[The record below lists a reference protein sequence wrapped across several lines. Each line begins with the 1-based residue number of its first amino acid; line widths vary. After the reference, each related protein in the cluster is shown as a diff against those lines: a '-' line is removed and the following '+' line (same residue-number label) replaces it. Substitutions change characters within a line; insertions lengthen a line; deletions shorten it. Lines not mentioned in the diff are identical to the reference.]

1 MNSIITGVDPSTWNI
16 AAIPSSVVREF
27 DQNFHPSDW
36 GINVPRPTWA
46 LWVGDNWRATNQL
59 TLNYGVR
66 WDVDWGVASP
76 PDVVTNSIAINNNAG
91 SSGKDLPGMTGT
103 DFGFKDGIRDN
114 KNIAPR
120 AGFTYNVNG
129 KNDLVIRGG
138 TGLYFTTPVSNMTF
152 SPQIYSQMVTAA
164 FLPPASGRCPDGS
177 LWMTNPA
184 CGVTTFAQA
193 KAVAPAQSP
202 RIISPDY
209 KNPYTWQSSLGFQKQ
224 INQIT
229 GFELDLTHFNE
240 YRDTRTIDPN
250 LFYNPATGYNQ
261 NPAAVAG
268 VANRPNTAY
277 TQIAYFVA
285 TGRRDQTQVSM
296 ALNRRFKNNF
306 QGGVVYTHMVS
317 MHDDGNIGYGA
328 GPEQPVRLPRRRVRD
343 LNRLQR
349 TRCACSGSYRFPS
362 AISAMSFLRLGEQ
375 FAAMRPRVYGKPDQS
390 SEPDAAG
397 GATNPIVS
405 PATATLANGDV
416 IDIASRFHGPST
428 INSGDTI
435 PRDAL
440 QGLPL
445 HKVDLRLTKDFRL
458 HGSTKISLIGE
469 VYNLFNHHN
478 YGSYNVNLSATAPAT
493 TALFGQP
500 QQNTGNAY
508 VPRQAQFAFRLGF

>member
-1 MNSIITGVDPSTWNI
+1 
-16 AAIPSSVVREF
+16 
-27 DQNFHPSDW
+27 
-36 GINVPRPTWA
+36 
-46 LWVGDNWRATNQL
+46 LWVGDNWRATSQL

-91 SSGKDLPGMTGT
+91 ASGKDIPGMTGT

-209 KNPYTWQSSLGFQKQ
+209 KNPYTWQSSIGFQKQ
-224 INQIT
+224 INQVT
-229 GFELDLTHFNE
+229 GFELDVTHFNE

-261 NPAAVAG
+261 NPAAVNG

-296 ALNRRFKNNF
+296 ALNRRFKNSF
-306 QGGVVYTHMVS
+306 QGGVTYTYMVS
-317 MHDDGNIGYGA
+317 MHDDGNIGYTAPGQNNQFDYLTS
-328 GPEQPVRLPRRRVRD
+328 EYSNSTDLQDHTLRLWT
-343 LNRLQR
+343 L
-349 TRCACSGSYRFPS
+349 YRFPFG
-362 AISAMSFLRLGEQ
+362 ISASVSYFYGSGQR
-375 FAAMRPRVYGKPDQS
+375 FAAAVAGAPYGKPGTNRLNLT
-390 SEPDAAG
+390 AAG
-397 GATNPIVS
+397 GPTNAIVI

-416 IDIASRFHGPST
+416 IDIASRFEGNST
-428 INSGDTI
+428 IASGDTI
-435 PRDAL
+435 PRNAL
-440 QGLPL
+440 VGLPL
-445 HKVDLRLTKDFRL
+445 HKVDLRLTKDIKL
-458 HGSTKISLIGE
+458 VGTTKISLIGE
-469 VYNLFNHHN
+469 VYNLFDHHN
-478 YGSYNVNLSATAPAT
+478 YGSYNLTLSATAPAT

-500 QQNTGNAY
+500 IQNTGNAY
-508 VPRQAQFAFRLGF
+508 VPRQAQFAFRLSF